1 MAGVNQL
8 LPFAN
13 GETPNVIPYD
23 EWNALAAR
31 LSGFQSGIASSKQF
45 NYILAQGGAAGYV
58 IGQMVADY
66 TTETATIAATPL
78 YQAFKQAMSAFVGQS
93 DITATGSTTAR
104 SLEDRF
110 ADIVNVKDF
119 GAVGDGVTDDTEAI
133 QAAFDFGRGNTVFI
147 PAGVYLVSRT
157 LIARAGSKIVGSGMV
172 DYWGAD
178 MTLGTVIKTVGSGNP
193 AIWTD
198 IYEGDETQETPMLV
212 AGGNGIFFEGF
223 TLTTEGDTP
232 WSIGLFFPSVKQ
244 CGYSRINAFYFTN
257 APIYL
262 DVTWSDR
269 NEYLKGLH
277 PDIEPSHGM
286 NEFYGENF
294 FAAAGGT
301 HASIGLKIQG
311 TTRNPDD
318 YASTDDWLWGWGGAS
333 DIVFMKGRANGI
345 WVDGRIKGNAGNVIQ
360 GIRFICVD
368 SRTGNRETMI
378 HVGYASRVDFIG
390 GYGEA
395 TPGVTAKAEF
405 YSYTGQVNFL
415 FTEYRADT
423 YFDDVA
429 TGYRLTNGPI
439 KGSQVT
445 IVNSSGE
452 IYKSTVSIREETI
465 TPNTDGGY
473 SVGTSDCN
481 CNLVNTHNVRS
492 SNEPLVLRVTNS
504 DVLSLDSNTIISTT
518 RTIRPSENEVTT
530 FGTTS
535 YRLSNLM
542 AKQIGYNT
550 KKTDAGYFENIYT
563 TSGTVSTSD
572 ERQKD
577 FIVDVDDALMR
588 AWEKVNFKL
597 FKFKDAIEKK
607 GEDSARIHAGV
618 IAQQVIE
625 AFESEGLDPFKYG
638 LVCYDEWEDQYEDFL
653 IVDEP
658 EVLDEN
664 GNVLSK
670 AVTHTERRKVIE
682 AGNKYAIRY
691 EELFA
696 VGCACQNKR
705 INDLESTIEKLVEK
719 VGGI

>member
-1 MAGVNQL
+1 MMLDITHLNGV
-8 LPFAN
+8 
-13 GETPNVIPYD
+13 
-23 EWNALAAR
+23 ALVKKKGNK
-31 LSGFQSGIASSKQF
+31 L
-45 NYILAQGGAAGYV
+45 YIVSDPEG
-58 IGQMVADY
+58 VADESPIIAEG
-66 TTETATIAATPL
+66 TTTPRML
-78 YQAFKQAMSAFVGQS
+78 K
-93 DITATGSTTAR
+93 
-104 SLEDRF
+104 DRF
-110 ADIVNVKDF
+110 ADIVNVKDY
-119 GAVGDGVTDDTEAI
+119 GAVGDGQHDDTVAI
-133 QAAFDFGRGNTVFI
+133 QAALDAGRGNTVFI

-157 LIARAGSKIVGSGMV
+157 LIARTGSKIVGSGMV

-345 WVDGRIKGNAGNVIQ
+345 WVDGRIKGNSGNVIQ

-429 TGYRLTNGPI
+429 TGARLTNGPI
-439 KGSQVT
+439 KGSKVT
-445 IVNSSGE
+445 IINSYGQVF
-452 IYKSTVSIREETI
+452 KSNFVI
-465 TPNTDGGY
+465 TDGTIAPTEDNSF
-473 SVGTSDCN
+473 SVGTSSEN
-481 CNLVNTHNVRS
+481 CNIVNTHVVRS
-492 SNEPLVLRVTNS
+492 LDEPLKLRAKYKDVVTVGETSVGVFADNMVS
-504 DVLSLDSNTIISTT
+504 GEPEVCSLGSS
-518 RTIRPSENEVTT
+518 
-530 FGTTS
+530 S
-535 YRLSNLM
+535 YRWANVM
-542 AKQIGYNT
+542 TKQIGYNS
-550 KKTDAGYFENIYT
+550 KKTDAGYFENLYT
-563 TSGTVSTSD
+563 TSGSVSTSD
-572 ERQKD
+572 ERCKQD
-577 FIVDVDDALMR
+577 ISDPQDALLKAMQAVSFR
-588 AWEKVNFKL
+588 VFR
-597 FKFKDAIEKK
+597 FKDAVAKK
-607 GEDSARIHAGV
+607 GDSDARYHVGV
-618 IAQQVIE
+618 LAQDVQS
-625 AFESEGLDPFKYG
+625 AFEAQGLNAADYG
-638 LVCYDEWEDQYEDFL
+638 LFCYDEWSDGYEDVE
-653 IVDEP
+653 IVDKP
-658 EVLDEN
+658 AVRDEN
-664 GNVLSK
+664 GEVITP
-670 AVTHTERRKVIE
+670 AVTHVEKRKVLD
-682 AGNKYAIRY
+682 AGNRYGIRY
-691 EELFA
+691 TELLALTCASLRNRLSKIEKALAANGIA
-696 VGCACQNKR
+696 VG
-705 INDLESTIEKLVEK
+705 D
-719 VGGI
+719 